1 MELDNLIYRS
11 KESPEFFL
19 RYAGEQDDAQL
30 IELISESMPSNG
42 MTISFERKP
51 SYFTATKAQYNKPE
65 IMVVVHQDHPEKIIA
80 MINIGWKNYWING
93 EKKEIRYV
101 SDLRVKMTSRGKK
114 AFSVFSAYVL
124 ETFSSEII
132 FQSII
137 LEDNH
142 LARNMM
148 HSKRAGNA
156 VPYIFD
162 NITTYTISKTPNF
175 RNLER
180 YSLIQLKSEYY
191 EKANQYIA
199 EMSQHYNFLPDYD
212 FKLLESDSHP
222 FWCGLNNEDFYLVLD
237 QQEKVVGLF
246 GLWNQTGF
254 RQTKVKQYSKLL
266 KVLKPFYNLYA
277 KVSGQLSLPAEGCSF
292 EYLMTHSFL
301 SNPNDLDVL
310 RFMLTQANTLVK
322 SRDKTS
328 FCITVADNDP
338 RKQIL
343 EQCTSHKMK
352 AIHSLHSFGAQPFE
366 EIGRG
371 KLSYF
376 DVSRI

>member
-1 MELDNLIYRS
+1 MEPNNLIYRS
-11 KESPEFFL
+11 KESPEYYL

-30 IELISESMPSNG
+30 IKLISESMPSNG

-65 IMVVVHQDHPEKIIA
+65 IMVVVHEDQPDQIIA
-80 MINIGWKNYWING
+80 MINIGWKNYWINE

-101 SDLRVKMTSRGKK
+101 SDLRVKMSSRGKK

-124 ETFSSEII
+124 ETFPPEII

-148 HSKRAGNA
+148 HSKREGNA

-162 NITTYTISKTPNF
+162 QITTYTISKTPNF
-175 RNLER
+175 KDLKK
-180 YSLIQLKSEYY
+180 YSLTQLTAEHY
-191 EKANQYIA
+191 EKVNHFIA

-212 FKLLESDSHP
+212 FKLLQDGDHP
-222 FWCGLNNEDFYLVLD
+222 FWCGLKNDDFYLIFD
-237 QQEKVVGLF
+237 QHEKVVGLF
-246 GLWNQTGF
+246 GLWNQSGF
-254 RQTKVKQYSKLL
+254 KQTKVKKYSKLL
-266 KVLKPFYNLYA
+266 KLVKPFYNVYA
-277 KVSGQLSLPAEGCSF
+277 SISGQLSLPAEGQSF

-301 SNPNDLDVL
+301 SDPNDAEVL
-310 RFMLTQANTLVK
+310 KFMLVQLSAKVK
-322 SRDKTS
+322 SRHKTS

-338 RKQIL
+338 RKLIL
-343 EQCTSHKMK
+343 EQCNSHKMK
-352 AIHSLHSFGAQPFE
+352 AIHSLHSFGAQPFD
-366 EIGRG
+366 EIGHN
-371 KLSYF
+371 KYSYF